1 MRTAPARGAAARSD
15 PLSSAIVLETE
26 EMTHRVSINHPIG
39 CRGRLLH
46 PNRRQMQELVE
57 DGGGHGICGLP
68 FRLAQPGALE
78 LGSADLLCAG
88 TQRRDRGHDVE

>member
-1 MRTAPARGAAARSD
+1 MRSAPAREAAARSGSR
-15 PLSSAIVLETE
+15 SSAIVLETKE
-26 EMTHRVSINHPIG
+26 VTHRVSINHPIG

-57 DGGGHGICGLP
+57 DSGGHGFRGLP